1 MWHWQYLDYKFFKS
15 INKLVD
21 KLVEECSVKTDRN
34 EMILVQYTLYYLLL
48 LFSSTLVVHLF
59 VFMST

>member
-1 MWHWQYLDYKFFKS
+1 MWHWQHLDYKFFKS

-21 KLVEECSVKTDRN
+21 KLVEECSEKTDRN

>member
-21 KLVEECSVKTDRN
+21 KLVEECSEKTDRN
-34 EMILVQYTLYYLLL
+34 EMILAQYTLYYLLL
-48 LFSSTLVVHLF
+48 LFW
-59 VFMST
+59 